1 MKQIGY
7 IESCHKSG
15 RQPGEIMALGQ
26 LNADRKF
33 MADWLQ
39 ADCDCD
45 EGVAILRAHCS
56 QCRLGM
62 IEYLVGGE
70 T

>member
-26 LNADRKF
+26 LKVDRKF
-33 MADWLQ
+33 MPAGND
-39 ADCDCD
+39 
-45 EGVAILRAHCS
+45 
-56 QCRLGM
+56 
-62 IEYLVGGE
+62 
-70 T
+70 